1 MSEETLLEFPCQFPI
16 KVMGSNHAD
25 FENEVVM
32 IVRKHAPDLG
42 EGAVTSK
49 PSRTGKY
56 LAVTA
61 TITATSKSQL
71 DSLYLALNAHPDVKM
86 ML

>member
-1 MSEETLLEFPCQFPI
+1 VSEETLLEFPCQFPV
-16 KVMGSNHAD
+16 KVMGNNHD
-25 FENEVVM
+25 KFENEVVM

-56 LAVTA
+56 LAVTV

-71 DSLYLALNAHPDVKM
+71 DSLYRALNAHPDVKM

>member
-1 MSEETLLEFPCQFPI
+1 MNEETLLEFPCQFPI
-16 KVMGSNHAD
+16 KVIGVNHAN

-32 IVRKHAPDLG
+32 IIRQHIPNLG
-42 EGAVTSK
+42 EAAVQSK

-56 LAVTA
+56 LAVTV
-61 TITATSKSQL
+61 TFTASSKTQIDQL
-71 DSLYLALNAHPDVKM
+71 YRALNAHPDVKM